1 VRDKAGLAGQEFVL
15 VVSTENADMTYKLDY
30 GLTCALGCISTRLY
44 RVDCFNF
51 CTSDTIQYYTGH
63 YQFEQIKITHLKIL
77 FLFCTE
83 MLN

>member
-30 GLTCALGCISTRLY
+30 GLTCALGCISTRLD

-63 YQFEQIKITHLKIL
+63 RYTNTLRVSV
-77 FLFCTE
+77 
-83 MLN
+83 